1 MAIGEQH
8 RVLYLK
14 LLLAASWG
22 LFLWSALPKEAPSL
36 AQQTPTTLTH
46 PSYWPDSLPQT
57 GDLVVRTGTSFF
69 SNELRKF
76 SRRDPTYSHCGWVV
90 RDSQDQVWVYHA
102 IGGTDNPDNSL
113 RKDPLAVF
121 CQPRAISQFA
131 IFRYTIPLADKLKA
145 TALADSLYRTNVQF
159 DLAFDLHDDTE
170 LYCAEFIWKILKE
183 TANRAEFISLSRL
196 QEKDY
201 VGVDDLYLHDYC
213 TKIYEYAYQ

>member
-1 MAIGEQH
+1 MVIGKH
-8 RVLYLK
+8 PRLK
-14 LLLAASWG
+14 ILALFVVASWG
-22 LFLWSALPKEAPSL
+22 FFLWSTQPAEEQSL
-36 AQQTPTTLTH
+36 AQRVPAKITMITL
-46 PSYWPDSLPQT
+46 WPDTLPQT

-90 RDSQDQVWVYHA
+90 RDTNNQLWVYHA

-113 RKDPLAVF
+113 RKDPLQVF
-121 CQPRAISQFA
+121 CHPKDISQFA
-131 IFRYTIPLADKLKA
+131 FYRYNIPAADKRKA
-145 TALADSLYRTNVQF
+145 SAIADSLYRAKVQF
-159 DLAFDLHDDTE
+159 DLSFDLHDDTE

-196 QEKDY
+196 QNKDY